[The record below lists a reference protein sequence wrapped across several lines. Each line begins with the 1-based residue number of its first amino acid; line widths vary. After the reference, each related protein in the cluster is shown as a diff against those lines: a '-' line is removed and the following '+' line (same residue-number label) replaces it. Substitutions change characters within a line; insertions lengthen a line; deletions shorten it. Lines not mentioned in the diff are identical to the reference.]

1 MDKYLIFLDASADID
16 LAYAKENDI
25 DFVYMNYTYD
35 DISGKIKGNETDEE
49 LRNFYALVKGGKL
62 PSTSQIA
69 PYLYEELFTP
79 YLKDGVSILYICLS
93 SGLSSTYQS
102 AVLASK
108 NLKASFPESDLVV
121 VDSLSAAGGIG
132 ILCERAINNKNNGL
146 SIFDNAKDLED
157 LRTKIFINV
166 TVEDLMH
173 LKRGGR
179 VSAATAFVGT
189 LLGIK
194 PIIKVTKDGTLE
206 LFEKKKGLR
215 QAVNFMVDNYVKE
228 CNLDS
233 NLTVYVLHSDNDAIL
248 EYAVNKVKEVNPK
261 AKIKTKVITPI
272 IGTHIGP
279 GAIAIL
285 AESK

>member
-1 MDKYLIFLDASADID
+1 M
-16 LAYAKENDI
+16 
-25 DFVYMNYTYD
+25 
-35 DISGKIKGNETDEE
+35 
-49 LRNFYALVKGGKL
+49 
-62 PSTSQIA
+62 
-69 PYLYEELFTP
+69 YEELFTP

>member
-108 NLKASFPESDLVV
+108 NLKASFLKAIWLSLIVYLPQVV
-121 VDSLSAAGGIG
+121 SVSFA
-132 ILCERAINNKNNGL
+132 KGL
-146 SIFDNAKDLED
+146 L
-157 LRTKIFINV
+157 
-166 TVEDLMH
+166 
-173 LKRGGR
+173 
-179 VSAATAFVGT
+179 
-189 LLGIK
+189 
-194 PIIKVTKDGTLE
+194 IIKT
-206 LFEKKKGLR
+206 
-215 QAVNFMVDNYVKE
+215 
-228 CNLDS
+228 
-233 NLTVYVLHSDNDAIL
+233 TVYQFL
-248 EYAVNKVKEVNPK
+248 
-261 AKIKTKVITPI
+261 ITPKI
-272 IGTHIGP
+272 
-279 GAIAIL
+279 
-285 AESK
+285 